1 MLTRR
6 QFIRT
11 GIAGGLLLAAAAV
24 LQKQLDRLG
33 KQALVAGNPLDPS
46 LRTVVRAVA
55 PVMLQGSFPPAD
67 PDRAV
72 ALERITKGVA
82 LAVGALSA
90 ASQKEVAELFALL
103 AFAPTRIAVAGVSA
117 SWEQASVADVE
128 GFLRRWQGSRVDLL
142 KSGYQALHDLVLG
155 AWYADPASWAAIGYP
170 GPPSLVQS

>member
-6 QFIRT
+6 QFIKT
-11 GIAGGLLLAAAAV
+11 GIAGGLLLAAVAL
-24 LQKQLDRLG
+24 LQKPLDRAG

-46 LRTVVRAVA
+46 LRTVVWAIA
-55 PVMLQGSFPPAD
+55 PVILQGAFPTAD
-67 PDRAV
+67 PDRAA

-117 SWEQASVADVE
+117 SWEQASVADIE
-128 GFLRRWQGSRVDLL
+128 KFLRSWQESGVDLL
-142 KSGYQALHDLVLG
+142 KSGYQALHDLVFG
-155 AWYADPASWAAIGYP
+155 AWYADSASWVAIGYA